1 MSRIRTN
8 CTHSAINYCCKPFR
22 CQIHR
27 LLHRRRPHRSICQ
40 FHLCRHRSQL
50 IRHREP
56 SNYLTGSSTHTIS
69 EENQLTV
76 EKFIDQIRRDLL
88 SSLHGTS
95 RKIPSLWHA
104 IILASALKNANSL
117 RDLNEAVQLTAQ
129 PIERVCQSKFAN
141 FDFLMNAKQKFWD
154 PIINIWSV
162 IPEAMKELAAKR
174 HLPIKNI
181 DEVSRDSTLFQ
192 RVQHKMDGLLTIQRA
207 QKLLGKHVTFI
218 RTKYLVIVAD
228 DDQWL
233 PTLSNLGKGIFTR
246 KISQL
251 KTCYPTADLKEVL
264 VIRGTTQQNLIEY
277 WANTMAE
284 RFMVTVVDKKE
295 PLHTSTKFKTMH
307 CQTPY
312 EVTRKVSWMPRKNL
326 MLEAMP

>member
-117 RDLNEAVQLTAQ
+117 RDYNEAVQLTAQ

-174 HLPIKNI
+174 HLTIKNI
-181 DEVSRDSTLFQ
+181 DEVKRLDAISTRATQ
-192 RVQHKMDGLLTIQRA
+192 DGQSTNDPA
-207 QKLLGKHVTFI
+207 
-218 RTKYLVIVAD
+218 RTK
-228 DDQWL
+228 
-233 PTLSNLGKGIFTR
+233 TR
-246 KISQL
+246 R
-251 KTCYPTADLKEVL
+251 KTCHVYS
-264 VIRGTTQQNLIEY
+264 N
-277 WANTMAE
+277 
-284 RFMVTVVDKKE
+284 
-295 PLHTSTKFKTMH
+295 
-307 CQTPY
+307 
-312 EVTRKVSWMPRKNL
+312 KVSRYRRWWRPVVVYSLQSR
-326 MLEAMP
+326 